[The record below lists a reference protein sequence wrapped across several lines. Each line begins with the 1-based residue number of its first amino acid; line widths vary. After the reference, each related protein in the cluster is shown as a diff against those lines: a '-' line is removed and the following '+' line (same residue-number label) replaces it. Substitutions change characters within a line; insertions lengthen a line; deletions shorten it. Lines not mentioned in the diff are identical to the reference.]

1 MPQLAKWVNGD
12 LLKGF
17 TVPQVAQKHG
27 WLPQVAQKHGW
38 PELLVWSRALV
49 NKDEIGGKGD
59 GFNGA

>member
-17 TVPQVAQKHG
+17 TV
-27 WLPQVAQKHGW
+27 PQVAQKHGW

-59 GFNGA
+59 GFNGAWRSNLYS